1 MYGFIVLST
10 YAVIMIAVT
19 LLFTKKETTA
29 EGFLAGNHNLGGIV
43 SALSVAATWIWAPSL
58 FTSAEKAYT
67 SGIPGLFWFLVPNV
81 LCLFFF
87 IPFAK
92 KIRKEQPTGI
102 SLSEYMYSK
111 YNSKGVK
118 NVYTFELGALSMLS
132 TAVQLLAG
140 GKMLSLITGLPLF
153 ATTIILAVIAYSYS
167 QFSGLKASVL
177 TDALQMVFMLIT
189 GVSLALCAFRF
200 TGGYENLLKGLSGHT
215 GEFSSLFSKSGF
227 DVFLGFGLPT
237 AVGLIAGPFGD
248 QSFWQRAFAVKKNKI
263 GIAFGLG
270 AIFFGIIPLSM
281 GMLGYMA
288 AGTGMQIA
296 DVSVVNLELI
306 KNLFP
311 SWVLIPFLFMIISG
325 LLSTVD
331 SNLCS
336 FASLLY
342 SRRKKFDVKTSKISM
357 IVLLAISIC
366 IANIPGLTVTH
377 LFLMYGTFR
386 ASTMLP
392 TMMTLKGVKLTAKGV
407 YLGVIIAL
415 VLGMPIF
422 AYGNIADIA
431 IMKTIGSL
439 TTVLTSG
446 IAALIISKLEVR
458 NETSC

>member
-1 MYGFIVLST
+1 
-10 YAVIMIAVT
+10 
-19 LLFTKKETTA
+19 
-29 EGFLAGNHNLGGIV
+29 
-43 SALSVAATWIWAPSL
+43 
-58 FTSAEKAYT
+58 
-67 SGIPGLFWFLVPNV
+67 
-81 LCLFFF
+81 
-87 IPFAK
+87 
-92 KIRKEQPTGI
+92 
-102 SLSEYMYSK
+102 MYSK

-118 NVYTFELGALSMLS
+118 KVYTFELGALSMLS

-140 GKMLSLITGLPLF
+140 GKMLSLLTGLPLIL
-153 ATTIILAVIAYSYS
+153 TTIILAIIAFSYS
-167 QFSGLKASVL
+167 QFSGIKSSVL

-189 GVSLALCAFRF
+189 GVSLALCTFKF
-200 TGGYENLLKGLSGHT
+200 TGGYGNLLNGLSGHT
-215 GEFSSLFSKSGF
+215 GEFGSLFSKSGL

-248 QSFWQRAFAVKKNKI
+248 QSFWQRAFAVNKNKI
-263 GIAFGLG
+263 GKAFGFG
-270 AIFFGIIPLSM
+270 AILFGIIPFSM

-288 AGTGMQIA
+288 AGTGMPVS

-311 SWVLIPFLFMIISG
+311 NWVLLPFLFMIISG

-336 FASLLY
+336 FASLMY
-342 SRRKKFDVKTSKISM
+342 DKEKKFDVKKSKIGM
-357 IVLLAISIC
+357 IALLIISVG

-377 LFLMYGTFR
+377 LFLLYGTFR

-392 TMMTLKGVKLTAKGV
+392 TVMTLKGVKLTAKSV

-415 VLGMPIF
+415 LLGMPIF
-422 AYGNIADIA
+422 AYGNIANIA

-446 IAALIISKLEVR
+446 IAALIITKLEVR

>member
-1 MYGFIVLST
+1 M
-10 YAVIMIAVT
+10 
-19 LLFTKKETTA
+19 
-29 EGFLAGNHNLGGIV
+29 
-43 SALSVAATWIWAPSL
+43 
-58 FTSAEKAYT
+58 
-67 SGIPGLFWFLVPNV
+67 
-81 LCLFFF
+81 
-87 IPFAK
+87 
-92 KIRKEQPTGI
+92 
-102 SLSEYMYSK
+102 
-111 YNSKGVK
+111 
-118 NVYTFELGALSMLS
+118 
-132 TAVQLLAG
+132 
-140 GKMLSLITGLPLF
+140 
-153 ATTIILAVIAYSYS
+153 
-167 QFSGLKASVL
+167 L

-189 GVSLALCAFRF
+189 GVSLVLCAFRF

-215 GEFSSLFSKSGF
+215 GEFSSLFSQSGL

-248 QSFWQRAFAVKKNKI
+248 QSFWQRAFAVNKNKI
-263 GIAFGLG
+263 GKAFGFG
-270 AIFFGIIPLSM
+270 AILFGIIPFSM

-288 AGTGMQIA
+288 AGTGMKIT

-306 KNLFP
+306 KSLFP
-311 SWVLIPFLFMIISG
+311 SWVLLPFLFMIISG

-336 FASLLY
+336 FASLMY
-342 SRRKKFDVKTSKISM
+342 SKDKNFNIRKSKAGM
-357 IVLLAISIC
+357 IALLCVSFC

-392 TMMTLKGVKLTAKGV
+392 TVMTLKGVKLSAKGV
-407 YLGVIIAL
+407 YCGIIIAL
-415 VLGMPIF
+415 ILGMPIF
-422 AYGNIADIA
+422 AYGNIANIA

>member
-1 MYGFIVLST
+1 MYGIIVLLT
-10 YAVIMIAVT
+10 YAVVMIAAT

-29 EGFLAGNHNLGGIV
+29 EGFLAGNHNLGTVV

-67 SGIPGLFWFLVPNV
+67 NGLPGLFWFLVPNV

-102 SLSEYMYSK
+102 SLSDYMYSK

-118 NVYTFELGALSMLS
+118 KVYTFELGALSMLS

-140 GKMLSLITGLPLF
+140 GKMLSLLTGLPLIL
-153 ATTIILAVIAYSYS
+153 TTIILAIIAFSYS
-167 QFSGLKASVL
+167 QFSGIKSSVL

-189 GVSLALCAFRF
+189 GVSLALCAFKF
-200 TGGYENLLKGLSGHT
+200 TGGYGNLLNGLSGHT
-215 GEFSSLFSKSGF
+215 GEFGSLFSKSGL

-248 QSFWQRAFAVKKNKI
+248 QSFWQRAFAVNKNKI
-263 GIAFGLG
+263 GKAFGFG
-270 AIFFGIIPLSM
+270 AILFGIIPFSM

-288 AGTGMQIA
+288 AGTGMPVS

-311 SWVLIPFLFMIISG
+311 NWVLLPFLFMIISG

-336 FASLLY
+336 FASLMY
-342 SRRKKFDVKTSKISM
+342 DKEKKFDVKKSKIGM
-357 IVLLAISIC
+357 IALLIISVG

-377 LFLMYGTFR
+377 LFLLYGTFR

-392 TMMTLKGVKLTAKGV
+392 TVMTLKGVKLTAKSV

-415 VLGMPIF
+415 LLGMPIF
-422 AYGNIADIA
+422 AYGNIANIA

-446 IAALIISKLEVR
+446 IAALIITKLEVR

>member
-1 MYGFIVLST
+1 
-10 YAVIMIAVT
+10 
-19 LLFTKKETTA
+19 
-29 EGFLAGNHNLGGIV
+29 
-43 SALSVAATWIWAPSL
+43 
-58 FTSAEKAYT
+58 
-67 SGIPGLFWFLVPNV
+67 
-81 LCLFFF
+81 
-87 IPFAK
+87 
-92 KIRKEQPTGI
+92 
-102 SLSEYMYSK
+102 
-111 YNSKGVK
+111 
-118 NVYTFELGALSMLS
+118 MLS

-140 GKMLSLITGLPLF
+140 GKMLSLLTGLPLIL
-153 ATTIILAVIAYSYS
+153 TTIILAIIAFSYS
-167 QFSGLKASVL
+167 QFSGIKSSVL

-189 GVSLALCAFRF
+189 GVSLALCAFKF
-200 TGGYENLLKGLSGHT
+200 TGGYGNLLNGLSGHT
-215 GEFSSLFSKSGF
+215 GEFGSLFSKSGL

-248 QSFWQRAFAVKKNKI
+248 QSFWQRAFAVNKNKI
-263 GIAFGLG
+263 GKAFGFG
-270 AIFFGIIPLSM
+270 AILFGIIPFSM

-288 AGTGMQIA
+288 AGTGMPVS

-311 SWVLIPFLFMIISG
+311 NWVLLPFLFMIISG

-336 FASLLY
+336 FASLMY
-342 SRRKKFDVKTSKISM
+342 DKEKKFDVKKSKIGM
-357 IVLLAISIC
+357 IALLIISVG

-377 LFLMYGTFR
+377 LFLLYGTFR

-392 TMMTLKGVKLTAKGV
+392 TVMTLKGVKLTAKSV

-415 VLGMPIF
+415 LLGMPIF
-422 AYGNIADIA
+422 AYGNIANIA

-446 IAALIISKLEVR
+446 IAALIITKLEVR

>member
-1 MYGFIVLST
+1 
-10 YAVIMIAVT
+10 MIAAT

-29 EGFLAGNHNLGGIV
+29 EGFLAGNHNLGTVV

-67 SGIPGLFWFLVPNV
+67 NGLPGLFWFLVPNV

-102 SLSEYMYSK
+102 SLSDYMYSK

-118 NVYTFELGALSMLS
+118 KVYTFELGALSMLS

-140 GKMLSLITGLPLF
+140 GKMLSLLTGLPLIL
-153 ATTIILAVIAYSYS
+153 TTIILAIIAFSYS
-167 QFSGLKASVL
+167 QFSGIKSSVL

-189 GVSLALCAFRF
+189 GVSLALCAFKF
-200 TGGYENLLKGLSGHT
+200 TGGYGNLLNGLSGHT
-215 GEFSSLFSKSGF
+215 GEFGSLFSKSGL

-248 QSFWQRAFAVKKNKI
+248 QSFWQRAFAVNKNKI
-263 GIAFGLG
+263 GKAFGFG
-270 AIFFGIIPLSM
+270 AILFGIIPFSM

-288 AGTGMQIA
+288 AGTGMPVS

-311 SWVLIPFLFMIISG
+311 NWVLLPFLFMIISG

-336 FASLLY
+336 FASLMY
-342 SRRKKFDVKTSKISM
+342 DKEKKFDVKKSKIGM
-357 IVLLAISIC
+357 IALLIISVG

-377 LFLMYGTFR
+377 LFLLYGTFR

-392 TMMTLKGVKLTAKGV
+392 TVMTLKGVKLTAKSV

-415 VLGMPIF
+415 LLGMPIF
-422 AYGNIADIA
+422 AYGNIANIA

-446 IAALIISKLEVR
+446 IAALIITKLEVR

>member
-1 MYGFIVLST
+1 MYGIIVLLT
-10 YAVIMIAVT
+10 YAVVMIAAT

-29 EGFLAGNHNLGGIV
+29 EGFLAGNHNLGTVV

-67 SGIPGLFWFLVPNV
+67 NGLPGLFWFLVPNV

-102 SLSEYMYSK
+102 SLSDYMYSK

-118 NVYTFELGALSMLS
+118 KVYTFELGALSMLS

-140 GKMLSLITGLPLF
+140 GKMLSLLTGLPLIL
-153 ATTIILAVIAYSYS
+153 TTIILAIIAFSYS
-167 QFSGLKASVL
+167 QFSGIKSSVL

-189 GVSLALCAFRF
+189 GVSLALCAFKF
-200 TGGYENLLKGLSGHT
+200 TGGYGNLLNGLSGHT
-215 GEFSSLFSKSGF
+215 GEFGSLFSKSGL

-248 QSFWQRAFAVKKNKI
+248 QSFWQRAFAVNKNKI
-263 GIAFGLG
+263 GKAFGFG
-270 AIFFGIIPLSM
+270 AILFGIIPFSM
-281 GMLGYMA
+281 GVLGYMA
-288 AGTGMQIA
+288 AGTGMPVS

-311 SWVLIPFLFMIISG
+311 NWVLLPFLFMIISG

-336 FASLLY
+336 FASLMY
-342 SRRKKFDVKTSKISM
+342 DKEKKFDVKKSKIGM
-357 IVLLAISIC
+357 IALLIISVG

-377 LFLMYGTFR
+377 LFLLYGTFR

-392 TMMTLKGVKLTAKGV
+392 TVMTLKGVKLTAKSV

-415 VLGMPIF
+415 LLGMPIF
-422 AYGNIADIA
+422 AYGNIANIA

-446 IAALIISKLEVR
+446 IAALIITKLEVR

>member
-1 MYGFIVLST
+1 MYGIIVLLT
-10 YAVIMIAVT
+10 YAVVMIAAT

-29 EGFLAGNHNLGGIV
+29 EGFLAGNHNLGTVV

-67 SGIPGLFWFLVPNV
+67 NGLPGLFWFLVPNV

-102 SLSEYMYSK
+102 SLSDYMYSK

-118 NVYTFELGALSMLS
+118 KVYTFELGALSMLS

-140 GKMLSLITGLPLF
+140 GKMLSLLTGLPLIL
-153 ATTIILAVIAYSYS
+153 TTIILAIIAFSYS
-167 QFSGLKASVL
+167 QFSGIKSSVL

-189 GVSLALCAFRF
+189 GVSLALCAFKF
-200 TGGYENLLKGLSGHT
+200 TGGYGNLLNGLSGHT
-215 GEFSSLFSKSGF
+215 GEFGSLFSKSGL

-248 QSFWQRAFAVKKNKI
+248 QSFWQRAFAVNKNKI
-263 GIAFGLG
+263 GKAFGFG
-270 AIFFGIIPLSM
+270 AILFGIIPFSI

-288 AGTGMQIA
+288 AGTGMPVS

-311 SWVLIPFLFMIISG
+311 NWVLLPFLFMIISG

-336 FASLLY
+336 FASLMY
-342 SRRKKFDVKTSKISM
+342 DKEKKFDVKKSKIGM
-357 IVLLAISIC
+357 IALLIISVG

-377 LFLMYGTFR
+377 LFLLYGTFR

-392 TMMTLKGVKLTAKGV
+392 TVMTLKGVKLTAKSV

-415 VLGMPIF
+415 LLGMPIF
-422 AYGNIADIA
+422 AYGNIANIA

-446 IAALIISKLEVR
+446 IAALIITKLEVR